1 MKFLTIII
9 PCYNSQDYM
18 EKAIQSCFCGDDR
31 IEVIVVNDG
40 SSDSTSEIAHRYE
53 SEYPDIVVAIDQ
65 ENKGHGGAVNTG
77 IKNANGLYIRVLDSD
92 DSFSKASLKRLLRS
106 IEQFYN
112 DDEYADVI
120 ISNFVYDKVDKK
132 KKKIMSYQ
140 NMFKENEIISWNEV
154 KKCKLGQYILM
165 HSTTFKTSIIR
176 DKAKLVLPEHTFYVD
191 NLYVFET
198 MHHVRSLY
206 YINTNLY
213 KYFIGRE
220 DQSVN
225 EEVMLK
231 RINQQIK
238 INKMMIEKYDPLL
251 IINKNQENLIIGY
264 LSTILLVSSILLN
277 KIGTEEAMYY
287 KKALWEYLKTNN
299 LYAYKIVRRSS
310 IGLLSNLNG
319 RVGKVITNTGYKISK
334 KIYGFN

>member
-1 MKFLTIII
+1 MKLLTIII

-18 EKAIQSCFCGDDR
+18 NKAIQSCLGIDER
-31 IEVIVVNDG
+31 IEIIIVNDG
-40 SSDSTSEIAHRYE
+40 SSDNTSEIAHKFE
-53 SEYPDIVVAIDQ
+53 KEYPEIVVAIDQ

-77 IKNANGLYIRVLDSD
+77 LKNATGTYVRVLDSD
-92 DSFSKASLKRLLRS
+92 DSFNKSSLKRLLRA
-106 IEQFYN
+106 IEQFSR

-120 ISNFVYDKVDKK
+120 ITNFVYDKVDKT
-132 KKKIMSYQ
+132 KKKIMSYT
-140 NMFKENEIISWNEV
+140 NMFRENEILSWNDV

-165 HSTTFKTSIIR
+165 HSCTFKKTVIC
-176 DKAKLVLPEHTFYVD
+176 DKAKLNLPEHTFYVD
-191 NLYVFET
+191 NLYVYVT

-238 INKMMIEKYDPLL
+238 VNKMMIEEYDPTL
-251 IINKNQENLIIGY
+251 IINKNQEDLIIGY
-264 LSTILLVSSILLN
+264 LSTILMVSSVLLN
-277 KIGTEEAMYY
+277 KIDNNDARYY
-287 KKALWEYLKTNN
+287 KKALWQYLKTNN
-299 LYAYKIVRRSS
+299 LYAYKKVRNSAKG
-310 IGLLSNLNG
+310 ILSNLNSKAG
-319 RVGKVITNTGYKISK
+319 IMIINIGYKIAK
-334 KIYGFN
+334 LLYGFN